1 MEIEKKRECGAQ
13 RLLLS
18 ETESTEKIREDLFG
32 GGKEKLYG
40 EEREDFRER
49 MMLENEI
56 HGHIPF
62 RIRRINGR
70 KTFEYD
76 IDGLS
81 SLEEEAERKLGIE
94 TIRTLARG
102 LSDVVAAGAPFLL
115 REDDYVIT
123 PGTVFFDKKDRN
135 LKLVYCPGYGQNL
148 KTNLVSL
155 MEYCLDTVDYSD
167 EAAVQSV
174 YGLYMK
180 ARDGSSLQQMKEV
193 VIYSGESAICEGE
206 STLSEKGTLE
216 TKLFEGKQVETKSIE
231 TRRIKTKPIEAN
243 RIEPKQTEKEATETN
258 RVVASRVTI
267 ENSYDFKY
275 PDDGPNMP
283 EVQLS
288 FIEKIREFAQIVN
301 REIRLRIVICIA
313 VYVVLLIA
321 VISGKIEFFSR
332 KFFGIPAAIPVM
344 VAATAVCAL
353 IIARTMVPA
362 IRKFSKK
369 GERKEEPDDNETVLM
384 IGNGT
389 EESLVLVSD
398 VMPGLRTDRFPC
410 TVGKDE
416 GTCDLVVDAKGV
428 SRKHLKF
435 ERSIGGGI
443 CVEDLNTINGTFLN
457 GHKLAPNMR
466 FEVREGD
473 EISFGSV
480 SYYVNH
486 LS

>member
-18 ETESTEKIREDLFG
+18 ETDSTEKIREDLSG
-32 GGKEKLYG
+32 WEKEELRG
-40 EEREDFRER
+40 EEREDFREK

-56 HGHIPF
+56 YGHIPF

-94 TIRTLARG
+94 TIRILACG
-102 LSDVVAAGAPFLL
+102 LSEVVAAGAPFLL

-193 VIYSGESAICEGE
+193 VIYSGDPDVCEDKPNLPENGP
-206 STLSEKGTLE
+206 LE
-216 TKLFEGKQVETKSIE
+216 TK
-231 TRRIKTKPIEAN
+231 
-243 RIEPKQTEKEATETN
+243 
-258 RVVASRVTI
+258 RVTS

-288 FIEKIREFAQIVN
+288 FIEKIREFAQIID
-301 REIRLRIVICIA
+301 REIRLRIMICIT

-332 KFFGIPAAIPVM
+332 KIFGIPAAIPVM

-362 IRKFSKK
+362 IRKLSKK

-410 TVGKDE
+410 TVGKDG

-435 ERSIGGGI
+435 ERSVGGGI